1 MEWLANL
8 VGGIF
13 GKKEKKGTPESQ
25 VSNSSSNTNNNSA
38 NAQNIN
44 MIAGEWS
51 GTDWGKVLE
60 PVPCQECDRG
70 VLLGLPSF
78 PQGDNAG
85 KFAVVRICTNP
96 KCRFVIMLGPGT
108 IIYGP
113 DGGKEFVAGHPGF
126 WQS

>member
-8 VGGIF
+8 VGVIF

-44 MIAGEWS
+44 MSAGEWP
-51 GTDWGKVLE
+51 GTDWGKILE
-60 PVPCQECDRG
+60 PVPCRACDG
-70 VLLGLPSF
+70 GTLLGF
-78 PQGDNAG
+78 PYFPTSSVG
-85 KFAVVRICTNP
+85 KFEVVRVCTNP